1 MTAAS
6 EEFSDVSPIS
16 ISSTH
21 TVIYIQIP
29 QLHRSPLTALLSVL
43 FPLHQLCINGIPSV
57 IPPVSW
63 SPCIATS
70 YIVTRLRP
78 VPELGEIRERLN
90 LAEMRHASASRGLDS
105 LSIQA
110 NDTDDRLHRLVME
123 RLERKGDATA
133 TLVADMRAEPADH
146 TAQITQIL
154 QAIKGGR

>member
-1 MTAAS
+1 MSDEPSPDMALPARQQQQILAAMKGIH
-6 EEFSDVSPIS
+6 DD
-16 ISSTH
+16 
-21 TVIYIQIP
+21 
-29 QLHRSPLTALLSVL
+29 LAMLT
-43 FPLHQLCINGIPSV
+43 N
-57 IPPVSW
+57 
-63 SPCIATS
+63 T
-70 YIVTRLRP
+70 VTRLRP

-90 LAEMRHASASRGLDS
+90 LTEMRHASASRGLDS

>member
-78 VPELGEIRERLN
+78 SPTAARRLSSSTSRSTQSSKTAYGPRRVRVDTTLPCVARDIPGLVPAIFQSCSIASVSIPSPKPCLGKG
-90 LAEMRHASASRGLDS
+90 AGSP
-105 LSIQA
+105 QA
-110 NDTDDRLHRLVME
+110 
-123 RLERKGDATA
+123 
-133 TLVADMRAEPADH
+133 
-146 TAQITQIL
+146 
-154 QAIKGGR
+154 